1 MNSAGRCCPHFLGF
15 FRSKNRSG
23 EILVKSPTHQFRS
36 QQKKGL
42 RNRLQLTHLIW
53 AISLYLA
60 MDTTLD
66 AAFLQSYISCAI
78 FSPIN

>member
-1 MNSAGRCCPHFLGF
+1 MNSTGRFCPHFLGF
-15 FRSKNRSG
+15 FRSKELSG

-53 AISLYLA
+53 ATSLYLA
-60 MDTTLD
+60 MDSTLD
-66 AAFLQSYISCAI
+66 AAFLQSFFSRAI